1 VRLMKKSALHSLAET
16 QSLRTSAFTT
26 PLSMASLT
34 ADEGVSVEQ
43 HFWGMV
49 LGPKNPFTL
58 SLTQTELQITQV
70 TLLGGGEATL
80 YASTPAVD
88 ALPLCVLG
96 PHPLPRSALL
106 DLNFFPEDESV
117 TLIVKGEGSISVA
130 GTIAIRGGMPDNP
143 DDEGQESSES
153 GKKVKGDAPLSKQ
166 QPPSSVFQPQDEEVA
181 EEGDDEEEDEDLA
194 ALLEGLEDEEDE
206 EEEEEEE
213 EEKEEKVVVPP
224 PAAPKR
230 KREDEPKKPAPP
242 AIPAAGTER
251 PGASGSDEWRLVPGS
266 EGKVRFRDTAI
277 GGGEEA
283 RKGCK
288 VVVAYKGTLKSGR
301 MFDQSKSFS
310 FNVMKGEVIK
320 GWDVGVAGM
329 KVGGVRDLII
339 HPDYGCEF
347 FLLCAAAPSFFT
359 PPLPPHFSRLP
370 TPSPPFL
377 LPLQTGKRVPGKT
390 SHPTPPCNFPW
401 SSRACTGKN
410 KTM

>member
-1 VRLMKKSALHSLAET
+1 
-16 QSLRTSAFTT
+16 
-26 PLSMASLT
+26 MASLT
-34 ADEGVSVEQ
+34 ADEGLSVEQ

-58 SLTQTELQITQV
+58 SLTQTELQITQA
-70 TLLGGGEATL
+70 TLLGSGEATL

-96 PHPLPRSALL
+96 PPPLPRSALL

-130 GTIAIRGGMPDNP
+130 GTIAIRGGMPDDP
-143 DDEGQESSES
+143 EGEEGEGQGKESQSS
-153 GKKVKGDAPLSKQ
+153 AARSKH
-166 QPPSSVFQPQDEEVA
+166 QPASSVFQPQDEEGG
-181 EEGDDEEEDEDLA
+181 EEEDDEEEDEDLA
-194 ALLEGLEDEEDE
+194 ALLESLEDEEGDE
-206 EEEEEEE
+206 EERE
-213 EEKEEKVVVPP
+213 EEKEREEKEKEKAAAPP
-224 PAAPKR
+224 PVVPKR
-230 KREDEPKKPAPP
+230 KREDEAKKPAPP
-242 AIPAAGTER
+242 IPAAGAEK
-251 PGASGSDEWRLVPGS
+251 PVASGEEWRLVPGS

-288 VVVAYKGTLKSGR
+288 VVVGYKGTLKSGR

-347 FLLCAAAPSFFT
+347 
-359 PPLPPHFSRLP
+359 
-370 TPSPPFL
+370 L
-377 LPLQTGKRVPGKT
+377 LPLSVAYISSSLPPPALSHTTITPT
-390 SHPTPPCNFPW
+390 SAFSSVSSPRRQKGCRARHPTQCHSDVYRGTQEPV
-401 SSRACTGKN
+401 
-410 KTM
+410 